1 MRDKYEVELR
11 ELERS
16 ERAALEKQQE
26 LRKQQVEMEAE
37 LIRLQ
42 VALRQKEQENED
54 IAQVRSEPHRL
65 SAAFSL
71 YSYSTPLHTY
81 KKMESVFQFLL
92 ELVHSGQGQAGG

>member
-1 MRDKYEVELR
+1 MRDKYEVELK

-65 SAAFSL
+65 PA
-71 YSYSTPLHTY
+71 
-81 KKMESVFQFLL
+81 VF
-92 ELVHSGQGQAGG
+92 